1 MFHLEPALACGRHR
15 TRVRTAADVVRGSAG
30 SIDVNAMIEAGV
42 TDDLTE
48 DGLRERRTTD
58 VAETDEEYADALTL

>member
-1 MFHLEPALACGRHR
+1 MAALPQEDRWKGLNLEREKTLEA
-15 TRVRTAADVVRGSAG
+15 VV
-30 SIDVNAMIEAGV
+30 IEAGV

-58 VAETDEEYADALTL
+58 VAETDEEYAYALTL